1 MDMETKNKFIVGGCL
16 VGIIAVMVFFLYR
29 DLNNFAYGAK
39 EETVNKPTNVMT
51 YTTSASLFMCG
62 SIDNDSY
69 DYSKVEAML
78 TNYDLSFINN
88 EFNVEA
94 STGEVEGVRYQVLVI
109 EDTQKDIDAIS
120 VDGYDLTVVA
130 IKWNEADDTISDHQK
145 EVAQQLADKNVSV
158 VIGVGDEVAPMEWV
172 DDTAIFYS
180 LGKAAG
186 DEGNVGMIASIR
198 VTK

>member
-1 MDMETKNKFIVGGCL
+1 METKNKFIVGGCL

-39 EETVNKPTNVMT
+39 EEMVNKPTNVMT

-130 IKWNEADDTISDHQK
+130 IKWNEADDT
-145 EVAQQLADKNVSV
+145 
-158 VIGVGDEVAPMEWV
+158 
-172 DDTAIFYS
+172 
-180 LGKAAG
+180 
-186 DEGNVGMIASIR
+186 
-198 VTK
+198 